1 MVLVGK
7 IKERDRLE
15 VSDAGKMIT
24 LKCVLKEM
32 RQDLWNGCIWL
43 RQEQVVGHCELG
55 NELSDPIQCGEL
67 FD

>member
-7 IKERDRLE
+7 IKERDCLV
-15 VSDAGKMIT
+15 VSSAGKMIA

-43 RQEQVVGHCELG
+43 RWEQVVGRCELG
-55 NELSDPIQCGEL
+55 NKL
-67 FD
+67 

>member
-7 IKERDRLE
+7 IKERDCLE
-15 VSDAGKMIT
+15 VSGMGKMRA

-43 RQEQVVGHCELG
+43 R
-55 NELSDPIQCGEL
+55 
-67 FD
+67 

>member
-15 VSDAGKMIT
+15 VSSAGKMIA

-43 RQEQVVGHCELG
+43 RWEQVVDRCKLRSEL
-55 NELSDPIQCGEL
+55 
-67 FD
+67 